1 LAGGASKCPGG
12 GPTYSKT
19 YKDPLSPYVPILLI
33 GIVTGTGGFIALA
46 ELDAALAAAAEDE
59 AATTLDFD
67 PTAPHLHRR

>member
-1 LAGGASKCPGG
+1 
-12 GPTYSKT
+12 
-19 YKDPLSPYVPILLI
+19 VPILLI